1 MKALLLVALLT
12 LPHSGR
18 RPQAGF
24 EESALQPAR
33 PWSVRMAESVMR
45 RDSVVHPEWD
55 YVAGVVLLGIH
66 RVGERTRDPKFATYV
81 KRNID
86 RLVNEKGD
94 IATYTMDEFNLDQ
107 VNEGK
112 LLFPLYARTKDAR
125 YATAARTLREQLRQH
140 PRTKEG
146 GFWHKKTYPH
156 QMWLDGLYMAQPF
169 YAEYARQFNEPAIF
183 DDVAK
188 QFLLMAR
195 HARDPRTGLL
205 YHGWDESRTQSWAD
219 SLTGLSPSFW
229 GRAVGW
235 YAMGLVDALDFI
247 PANHKDRAELI
258 RILRD
263 VARAVREVQDPVTG
277 LWYDVLD
284 QPNRAGNY
292 HEASAS
298 SMFVYALAKGA
309 RKGYLDADYRAS
321 ANRGFDG
328 LVTRL
333 VTVDDKGLVS
343 LNGIVSVSGLGGKQ
357 NRSGTFAYYM
367 SEPVVS
373 NDPKGVGAFI
383 LAAEELGR

>member
-1 MKALLLVALLT
+1 MKLYALACAAIVAAAPLAA
-12 LPHSGR
+12 
-18 RPQAGF
+18 PQP
-24 EESALQPAR
+24 SSSRQ
-33 PWSVRMAESVMR
+33 WSVRMAESVMR
-45 RDSVVHPEWD
+45 RDTLVHPEWD

-66 RVGERTRDPKFATYV
+66 RVGERSGDARFARYV
-81 KRNID
+81 KHNID
-86 RLVNEKGD
+86 RFVRPDGT
-94 IATYTMDEFNLDQ
+94 IATYDLEEFNLDH

-112 LLFPLYARTKDAR
+112 LLFPLYARTGDVR
-125 YATAARTLREQLRQH
+125 YRKAADLLREQLRRH
-140 PRTKEG
+140 PRTSEG
-146 GFWHKKTYPH
+146 GFWHKKTYPN

-169 YAEYARQFNEPAIF
+169 YAQYAREFREPAAF
-183 DDVAK
+183 DDVTK

-205 YHGWDESRTQSWAD
+205 YHGWDESRTESWAD
-219 SLTGLSPSFW
+219 RQTGLSPAFW
-229 GRAVGW
+229 GRAMGW
-235 YAMGLVDALDFI
+235 YAMALVDALDFI
-247 PANHKDRAELI
+247 PPAHKDRAELV
-258 RILRD
+258 RVFQD
-263 VARAVREVQDPVTG
+263 VARAVRGVQDPVTG

-309 RKGYLDADYRAS
+309 RRGFLTPEYRDA

-328 LVTRL
+328 IVRDMI
-333 VTVDDKGLVS
+333 TVDPQGLVS
-343 LNGIVSVSGLGGKQ
+343 LHKVVSVSGLGGKQ
-357 NRSGTFAYYM
+357 KRSGTFEYYI